1 MNSSIISDTF
11 LQMPGCVK
19 SISFLNAQKLC
30 GVPFL
35 GATKKF
41 HPQTCAI
48 WMFSVPKLTWIPHSF
63 VILLPIAQM
72 CNHLCAPIIH
82 ICGQLGFVFWN
93 LTFQILDLS
102 LINVNELDYWY
113 LSPGF
118 LHLHWLGFWTCQY
131 EQPFFYWRNIA
142 RKWWTKMACE
152 ID

>member
-1 MNSSIISDTF
+1 MCKKHLFWKCTKD
-11 LQMPGCVK
+11 LWC
-19 SISFLNAQKLC
+19 SISWSDNF
-30 GVPFL
+30 F
-35 GATKKF
+35 F

-93 LTFQILDLS
+93 LNFQILDLS
-102 LINVNELDYWY
+102 LINVNELDYSY

-131 EQPFFYWRNIA
+131 EHRISLFFIG
-142 RKWWTKMACE
+142 E
-152 ID
+152 I